1 MAETLD
7 IIKLQSQ
14 GVRQLRGVGFVF
26 DIARRKVLLQRT
38 LWPPYEG
45 GTGSSDR
52 TYVLVGITG
61 LLPLAGGPGL
71 NAAMSRVILQTTT
84 LVVPAEKW
92 RLVMVGDPMRWQ
104 PTGPIPEHYIPLIAM
119 AAAVDSLDGAVA
131 QVGDCVGAV
140 GIDGVVTGYGDDA
153 QALLFGV
160 PEMIARGFEAVQ
172 GA

>member
-1 MAETLD
+1 MLD
-7 IIKLQSQ
+7 IATLQQQ

-26 DIARRKVLLQRT
+26 DVAHRKVLLQRT

-52 TYVLVGITG
+52 TYVLAGITG

-71 NAAMSRVILQTTT
+71 NAAMSRLVLEVTT
-84 LVVPAEKW
+84 LVVPATAWKT
-92 RLVMVGDPMRWQ
+92 VMVGDPLRWVP
-104 PTGPIPEHYIPLIAM
+104 PTPCLEHPIPLVAM
-119 AAAVDSLDGAVA
+119 AAAIPSLDGAVA
-131 QVGDCVGAV
+131 KVGDCVGAV

-153 QALLFGV
+153 QALLYGV